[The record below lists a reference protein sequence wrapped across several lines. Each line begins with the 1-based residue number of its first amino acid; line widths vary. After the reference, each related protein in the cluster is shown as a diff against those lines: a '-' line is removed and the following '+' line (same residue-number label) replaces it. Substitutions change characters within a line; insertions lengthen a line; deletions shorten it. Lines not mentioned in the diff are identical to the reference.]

1 MGTEVYLGDGGLFA
15 REPQNIMNSEKSI
28 EYGSCESLRSVV
40 NTPSGL
46 FWISQAQGKIF
57 QYAGRGAQNIANQG
71 MKWWFNKYLPSQLIA
86 QLPEL
91 EEYTLGDN
99 PVAGVGCQTVYDAN
113 DDIVYF
119 CKKDFRIKD
128 QYVGKIIYDTT
139 DTKFYYTDGPRIE
152 VELTDTLYFE

>member
-1 MGTEVYLGDGGLFA
+1 
-15 REPQNIMNSEKSI
+15 
-28 EYGSCESLRSVV
+28 
-40 NTPSGL
+40 
-46 FWISQAQGKIF
+46 
-57 QYAGRGAQNIANQG
+57 

-152 VELTDTLYFE
+152 VELTDTLYFEDCSWTISYDPKVKAWISFHDWHPELSVSSINDFLTKKKNKKFTN